1 MIAGLTSHGIPE
13 NQARNSDVDAMSLED
28 TKIKAQ
34 HSARRDFMPFSALP
48 AMKVGGG
55 VSSGMCSPIQSIGR
69 LQSLTCSFVSRALVP
84 RD

>member
-13 NQARNSDVDAMSLED
+13 NQTRNSDVDAMSQDNNLEG

-34 HSARRDFMPFSALP
+34 HSAWRDFMSFSALP

-55 VSSGMCSPIQSIGR
+55 VGPGMCSPIQGIGR
-69 LQSLTCSFVSRALVP
+69 L
-84 RD
+84 